1 MSDRKTK
8 FIEKLS
14 NISEKVG
21 NNSYLQG
28 ISQGVMGALPFIII
42 GAFASLF
49 MGLPIEGW
57 QSFMASTGFAPVL
70 NMLVNATTN
79 FLGIIVTYFV
89 ARSFAEKL
97 GVTSKV
103 VGFLAIMFFLVL
115 LPSYTMDDGHGHVTS
130 YLSYDFLGT
139 KGMLIG
145 ILIAIVT
152 VRVFKLI
159 IDKKIIIKMPEGTPP
174 FVSNSFAA
182 LVPGFVIAI
191 IALVVRII
199 FSLTPFNDAFDFVY
213 TILQSPLQQIVGNN
227 VWSLII
233 ISCLVNLLFAFG
245 IHPGFLLGMIAPI
258 LFALDGANQAAFAS
272 GKDVPN
278 IIGMAFSYITTTAVF
293 YPAIA
298 ISVLLFTKS
307 KQLKTVGKIAIA
319 PSFFGISEPL
329 VFGIPVVFNP
339 IVIIPWVLAPV
350 VNLLIGYSV
359 ISIGL
364 VAKPIGT
371 TIFNVPMVFTGMMN
385 GSISIVLLEIVLLVI
400 DILLFMPFLKLIDKK
415 YMEAEKS
422 QDQVQML

>member
-8 FIEKLS
+8 LIEKLS
-14 NISEKVG
+14 IVSEKVG
-21 NNSYLQG
+21 NNPYLQG
-28 ISQGVMGALPFIII
+28 ISQGVMAALPFIII

-49 MGLPIEGW
+49 MGLPIKGW
-57 QSFMASTGFAPVL
+57 QSFIADTGFAPVL

-79 FLGIIVTYFV
+79 FLGVIVTYFV

-152 VRVFKLI
+152 VKVFKFI
-159 IDKKIIIKMPEGTPP
+159 VDKNIIIKMPEGTPP

-182 LVPGFVIAI
+182 LVPGFAIAI
-191 IALVVRII
+191 FALVVRIV

-213 TILQSPLQQIVGNN
+213 TILQSPLQQLVGNN

-233 ISCLVNLLFAFG
+233 VSCLVNLLFAFG
-245 IHPGFLLGMIAPI
+245 IHPGFLLGMLAPI
-258 LFALDGANQAAFAS
+258 LFALDGANQAAFAA

-339 IVIIPWVLAPV
+339 IVIIPWILAPV
-350 VNLLIGYSV
+350 VNLLIAYTV

-385 GSISIVLLEIVLLVI
+385 GSISIVLLEIVLLII
-400 DILLFMPFLKLIDKK
+400 DILLFMPFLKLVDKK

-422 QDQVQML
+422 QEQV